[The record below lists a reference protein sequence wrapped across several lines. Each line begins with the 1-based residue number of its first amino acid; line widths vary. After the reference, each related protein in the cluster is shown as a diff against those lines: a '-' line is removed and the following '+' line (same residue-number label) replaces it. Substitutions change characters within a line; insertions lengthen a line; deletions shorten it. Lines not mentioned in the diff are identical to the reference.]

1 MGRHPGPRRL
11 VIAFVAFASLGVP
24 DGVLGVAWPSICRAF
39 DLPVSQLGALL
50 AAAMV
55 GYLASSFGSG
65 WLVARIGVGRLLA
78 GSSALMVAS
87 SLGYALAPA
96 WPVMVLSGVLAGL
109 GAGAIDAGINGFAAA
124 RFPPRLVNWL
134 HASYGVGAMLGPLL
148 MTGILGA
155 GLSWRWGYGA
165 VGALLAA
172 LAVCFALTRDS
183 WRAGEPAAGA
193 AARREG
199 APPAGTLETLRRPAV
214 WLNVA
219 LFFVYTGLET
229 TAGQWTYS
237 LFTIS
242 RGVEPALAGAAV
254 ALYWGG
260 LTAGRL
266 VAGAATRRFAVPA
279 LLRAATLGAP
289 AAALLIWLDPG
300 WRLGAL
306 GLALVGFCLAPIF
319 PLLIAET
326 PRRLGPRYATQAI
339 GFQIA
344 AAYLGAAA
352 IPGLAGVLAHRLG
365 LEVIGPF
372 LVAVAVALRLLH
384 GRAERPA
391 AIPPACRLGALP
403 RADEAGRP

>member
-1 MGRHPGPRRL
+1 VAGHPRASLL
-11 VIAFVAFASLGVP
+11 VIAFAAFASLGVP
-24 DGVLGVAWPSICRAF
+24 DGVLGVAWPSICVTF
-39 DLPVSQLGALL
+39 GLPVSQLGVLL
-50 AAAMV
+50 AAAMG

-65 WLVARIGVGRLLA
+65 ALVARLGVGRLLA
-78 GSSALMVAS
+78 WSSALMVAN

-96 WPVMVLSGVLAGL
+96 WPVMVLAGLLAGL
-109 GAGAIDAGINGFAAA
+109 GAGAIDAGINAFAAA
-124 RFPPRLVNWL
+124 RFPPRLLNWL

-148 MTGILGA
+148 MTGVMGA

-165 VGALLAA
+165 IGVLLTAMAA
-172 LAVCFALTRDS
+172 CFAVTRES
-183 WRAGEPAAGA
+183 WRTDPAEASGAAGEP
-193 AARREG
+193 G
-199 APPAGTLETLRRPAV
+199 APAPAPAGTAEALRVPAV
-214 WLNVA
+214 RLNVA
-219 LFFVYTGLET
+219 LFFVYTGLEA

-237 LFTIS
+237 LFTMS
-242 RGVEPALAGAAV
+242 RGMAPALAGAAV

-266 VAGAATRRFAVPA
+266 AAGAATRRFSVAA

-289 AAALLIWLDPG
+289 AAAALIWLGPG
-300 WRLGAL
+300 WPLGAL

-326 PRRLGPRYATQAI
+326 PRRMGPRYATQAI

-352 IPGLAGVLAHRLG
+352 IPGLAGVLAHALG

-384 GRAERPA
+384 GRSAGEGAVPPPERPVAGSA
-391 AIPPACRLGALP
+391 AR
-403 RADEAGRP
+403 